1 MSESE
6 PIRLRPREDLRRAT
20 GGPGG
25 SHGQA
30 HQKAQPITAFN
41 RIELDRILAVYSRYV
56 AAGEW
61 RDYALEMGSEKA
73 VFAVFQRASEY
84 PLFRIEKCPRL
95 ARKQGAYSV
104 VTRSGQI
111 LKRGHDLDRV
121 LAVLDRP

>member
-6 PIRLRPREDLRRAT
+6 PIRFRPREDARRAT
-20 GGPGG
+20 GVPGPVN
-25 SHGQA
+25 
-30 HQKAQPITAFN
+30 QKPPPITAFN
-41 RIELDRILAVYSRYV
+41 RIELDRILALYSRYV
-56 AAGEW
+56 AKGEW
-61 RDYALEMGSEKA
+61 RDYALQMGADKA
-73 VFAVFQRASEY
+73 VFAIFQRASEY

-121 LAVLDRP
+121 LAVLDP